1 MLFNLEIEKDSNAI
15 RPGEQIVRREPASG
29 IPATVET
36 LTQTAIGRAFVNGKR
51 HLRADGN

>member
-1 MLFNLEIEKDSNAI
+1 MFNLEIEKDSNAI